1 MAFKK
6 EVVEII
12 EPRDIFVGNVKAEI
26 TLEEFGEYESETC
39 AKANESV
46 KRLLV
51 EYDGIIRFNF
61 RHFPLTNIHQ
71 RSLKAGEAAVATGQ
85 EGKFWEMHN
94 ILFANRKNLGTTSL
108 KLYSKEAGV
117 NNKRFL
123 DDLVNATYGWQV
135 QGDLREGLDR
145 GVKTAPT
152 FFINGERM
160 EEHSYEDLKKGIEE
174 AIKNLKNK
182 GKGKPTP
189 VKPIVKVVAKVENE
203 DWAKPIYAD
212 RIKGKPIPARKSSK
226 NAGQRTIVAKA
237 EPAKVEKK
245 EVVKPAS
252 KKAVKEVVK
261 VTAIKAKAAP
271 VKVKAV
277 PTKVKA
283 APAKAA
289 QVKVKAATA
298 KTKK

>member
-12 EPRDIFVGNVKAEI
+12 EPKDIFVGNAKAEI
-26 TLEEFGEYESETC
+26 TLEEFGEYESEPC

-46 KRLLV
+46 KLLLE
-51 EYDGIIRFNF
+51 EYKGIIRFNF

-135 QGDLREGLDR
+135 QGDLREGIDR
-145 GVKTAPT
+145 GVKTVPT

-160 EEHSYEDLKKGIEE
+160 EKHSYDDLKKGIEQ

-182 GKGKPTP
+182 GKGKAPIS
-189 VKPIVKVVAKVENE
+189 KPAPRVEVVVERM
-203 DWAKPIYAD
+203 ASKYPD
-212 RIKGKPIPARKSSK
+212 RIPGKPIPARKSAK
-226 NAGQRTIVAKA
+226 NNHQQ
-237 EPAKVEKK
+237 
-245 EVVKPAS
+245 VKP
-252 KKAVKEVVK
+252 KPVEVK
-261 VTAIKAKAAP
+261 VIKEKL
-271 VKVKAV
+271 VKVKAEPKSIKKAI
-277 PTKVKA
+277 PTAKKAISKPITKAKVA
-283 APAKAA
+283 AKAKQRA
-289 QVKVKAATA
+289 
-298 KTKK
+298 

>member
-12 EPRDIFVGNVKAEI
+12 EPRDIFVGNAKAEI
-26 TLEEFGEYESETC
+26 TLEEFGEYESEVC
-39 AKANESV
+39 ANANEYV
-46 KRLLV
+46 KKLLV

-85 EGKFWEMHN
+85 DGKFWEMHN

-135 QGDLREGLDR
+135 QGDLREGIDR
-145 GVKTAPT
+145 GVTTVPT

-160 EEHSYEDLKKGIEE
+160 VAKATYEDLKRGIED

-182 GKGKPTP
+182 GKGKAP
-189 VKPIVKVVAKVENE
+189 VKAAPKYVPEIVERAAPKY
-203 DWAKPIYAD
+203 PD
-212 RIKGKPIPARKSSK
+212 RIPGKPIPARKSSK
-226 NAGQRTIVAKA
+226 SFGQKTVTRAPEKVVVKEPTKAAKA
-237 EPAKVEKK
+237 KQRA
-245 EVVKPAS
+245 
-252 KKAVKEVVK
+252 
-261 VTAIKAKAAP
+261 
-271 VKVKAV
+271 
-277 PTKVKA
+277 
-283 APAKAA
+283 
-289 QVKVKAATA
+289 
-298 KTKK
+298 